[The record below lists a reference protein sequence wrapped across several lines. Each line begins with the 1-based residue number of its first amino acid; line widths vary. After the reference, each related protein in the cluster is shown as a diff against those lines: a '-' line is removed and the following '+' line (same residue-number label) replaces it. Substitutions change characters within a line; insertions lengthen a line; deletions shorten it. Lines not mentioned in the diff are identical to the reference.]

1 MTLDN
6 IIKNIKSGC
15 QSRVK
20 QIIFFIKSSTI
31 RTRIKKATQTVRNFT
46 EGLIKAVTG
55 FMKSGDFKNR
65 ISAVIKFIFDTVTTI
80 QTAIVRLIESEKF
93 RVYLNNFRTKTSL
106 LLEQII
112 KTATFFFRRQ
122 TLDKIVSLATLI
134 GSSQTFD
141 RVIAQT
147 KTYFAIILQRIVE
160 HKRLSAAL
168 AVLLLVVLI
177 WPGEPEQPVKTTS
190 ITPKRI
196 ITTDKPIKIIEIT
209 PDFGKFDAGPPR
221 KVAFFDYFSPLI
233 EKRNGSVVKS
243 RQALLI
249 LHQELSDLDNDEK
262 HQVQSMAAYYRIN
275 NFNIENDDDWQELLA
290 RVNVIPVSLALAQAA
305 NESAWG
311 TSRFAR
317 EANNFYGQWCFQKG
331 CGLVPARRDKNKTH
345 EVEAFKSPE
354 ESVER
359 YIHNLN
365 SHNAY
370 KTLRKI
376 RNRLLTENKLITGIE
391 LAEGLLH
398 YSARGKEYIEEL
410 QSMIKFNKLTRFD

>member
-1 MTLDN
+1 MTLN
-6 IIKNIKSGC
+6 SIKKTIKLAY
-15 QSRVK
+15 QSLEK
-20 QIIFFIKSSTI
+20 QIILLIKNPTV
-31 RTRIKKATQTVRNFT
+31 RKRIKTTTQMVRDFT
-46 EGLIKAVTG
+46 DELIKAVTG
-55 FMKSGDFKNR
+55 FMKADDFKNK
-65 ISAVIKFIFDTVTTI
+65 ISAAVKFIFDTVTKI
-80 QTAIVRLIESEKF
+80 QVAIVRFIESEKI
-93 RVYLNNFRTKTSL
+93 RHYLNNFRTKTSL
-106 LLEQII
+106 LLEQIV
-112 KTATFFFRRQ
+112 KAAKFFFRRQ
-122 TLDKIVSLATLI
+122 TLGKIVSLATLI
-134 GSSQTFD
+134 GSRQTFD
-141 RVIAQT
+141 RFIAQT
-147 KTYFAIILQRIVE
+147 KTYFVIILQSIVV
-160 HKRLSAAL
+160 HKRLSAAV
-168 AVLLLVVLI
+168 AVFLLVILI
-177 WPGEPEQPVKTTS
+177 WPGEPDQPVQTTS

-196 ITTDKPIKIIEIT
+196 STTDKPVMINEIV
-209 PDFGKFDAGPPR
+209 PDFGKFDAGQPR
-221 KVAFFDYFSPLI
+221 KAAFFDYFSPLI

-243 RQALLI
+243 RQALLT

-275 NFNIENDDDWQELLA
+275 NFDIENDDDWQELLA
-290 RVNVIPVSLALAQAA
+290 RVNAIPVSLALAQAA

-345 EVEAFKSPE
+345 EVAAFKSPE

-376 RNRLLTENKLITGIE
+376 RNRLRTENKLITGIE

-398 YSARGKEYIEEL
+398 YSERGKEYIKEL

>member
-1 MTLDN
+1 MTLN
-6 IIKNIKSGC
+6 SIKKTIKLAY
-15 QSRVK
+15 QSLEK
-20 QIIFFIKSSTI
+20 QIILLIKNPAV
-31 RTRIKKATQTVRNFT
+31 RKRIKTTTQMVRVFT
-46 EGLIKAVTG
+46 DELIKAVTG
-55 FMKSGDFKNR
+55 FMTADDFKNK
-65 ISAVIKFIFDTVTTI
+65 ISAPIKFIFDTVTKI
-80 QTAIVRLIESEKF
+80 QVAIVRFIESEKI
-93 RVYLNNFRTKTSL
+93 RHYLNNFRTKTSL
-106 LLEQII
+106 LLEQIV
-112 KTATFFFRRQ
+112 KAAKFFFRRQ
-122 TLDKIVSLATLI
+122 TLGKIVSLATLI
-134 GSSQTFD
+134 GSRQTFD
-141 RVIAQT
+141 RFIAQT
-147 KTYFAIILQRIVE
+147 KTYFVIILQSIVE
-160 HKRLSAAL
+160 HKRLSAAV
-168 AVLLLVVLI
+168 AVFLLVILV
-177 WPGEPEQPVKTTS
+177 WPGEPKRPVQTTS

-196 ITTDKPIKIIEIT
+196 NTTDKPVTINEIV

-221 KVAFFDYFSPLI
+221 KAAFFDYFSLLI

-243 RQALLI
+243 RQALLT

-262 HQVQSMAAYYRIN
+262 HQVKSMAAYYRIN
-275 NFNIENDDDWQELLA
+275 NFDIENDDDWQELLA
-290 RVNVIPVSLALAQAA
+290 RVNAIPVSLALAQAA

-345 EVEAFKSPE
+345 EVAAFKSPE

-376 RNRLLTENKLITGIE
+376 RNRLRTENKLITGIE

-398 YSARGKEYIEEL
+398 YSERGKEYIKEL

>member
-1 MTLDN
+1 MTLN
-6 IIKNIKSGC
+6 SIKKTIKSGY
-15 QSRVK
+15 QSLEK
-20 QIIFFIKSSTI
+20 QIILLIKNPAV
-31 RTRIKKATQTVRNFT
+31 RKRIKTTTQMVRDFT
-46 EGLIKAVTG
+46 DELIKAVTG
-55 FMKSGDFKNR
+55 FMKSGDLKKR
-65 ISAVIKFIFDTVTTI
+65 ISAVIKFIFDTATKLQAV
-80 QTAIVRLIESEKF
+80 IVRFIESEKF
-93 RVYLNNFRTKTSL
+93 RVYLNNCRTKTGLFS
-106 LLEQII
+106 EWIV
-112 KTATFFFRRQ
+112 KTTTFFFRRQ
-122 TLDKIVSLATLI
+122 TLDKIVSLSALI
-134 GSSQTFD
+134 GSRYTFD
-141 RVIAQT
+141 KFITQI
-147 KTYFAIILQRIVE
+147 KTYFAIILQSIVE
-160 HKRLSAAL
+160 HKRLSAAVT
-168 AVLLLVVLI
+168 VLLLVVLI
-177 WPGEPEQPVKTTS
+177 WPGEPEQPVQTIF

-196 ITTDKPIKIIEIT
+196 DPTDKPIMINEIV
-209 PDFGKFDAGPPR
+209 PDFGKFDAGPSR
-221 KVAFFDYFSPLI
+221 KAAFFDYFSPLI

-243 RQALLI
+243 RQALLT
-249 LHQELSDLDNDEK
+249 LHQELSDLDDDEK

-275 NFNIENDDDWQELLA
+275 NFDIENDDDWQELLA
-290 RVNVIPVSLALAQAA
+290 RVNAIPVSLALAQAA

-345 EVEAFKSPE
+345 EVAAFKSPK

-376 RNRLLTENKLITGIE
+376 RNRLRTENKLITGIE

-398 YSARGKEYIEEL
+398 YSERGKEYIKEL